1 MNWYGIWT
9 LQKLG
14 LARHVYKVALDNL
27 PPKPALLRDVKAA
40 GAMVTAA
47 GND

>member
-40 GAMVTAA
+40 GAMATAA

>member
-9 LQKLG
+9 LKKMG
-14 LARHVYKVALDNL
+14 LARHVYKVDIERL
-27 PPKPALLRDVKAA
+27 PPKPALLRDVKAES
-40 GAMVTAA
+40 VLAA